1 MMTEFSICTE
11 DGKEARVVYTVV
23 EDEANEIGMR
33 YGITAVMEIDGKKT
47 DEYRTK
53 QSFFTYTEAERMSEA
68 MCRHNVMPCT
78 LVDIMRDLSLNY

>member
-11 DGKEARVVYTVV
+11 DGKEARVVYTVA
-23 EDEANEIGMR
+23 EYEANEIGMR
-33 YGITAVMEIDGKKT
+33 YGIMAVMEIDGKKT

-53 QSFFTYTEAERMSEA
+53 QSFFTYMEAERMSEA